1 MTLEIR
7 KYYITTINQINHL
20 TFLFIMMRQIKISS
34 SITDR
39 GSAALERYLA
49 DIGKEPLITADEEV
63 ELARRI
69 KAGDQAAL
77 EKLTTTNLRFVVS
90 IAKKYQNQGMSL
102 PDLINEGNL
111 GLMKA
116 AQRFDETRGFKF
128 ISYAVWWIRQAIL
141 NAIADQARVVRLPM
155 NQVGTITRIKKEIS
169 RLEQENQRIPT
180 LEEIASAVDL
190 PEYKVAELLKMNG
203 FTQSLDSPI
212 SPNEDTKF
220 LDTFIFDNDEDTD
233 TSLMHES
240 LSTDIESVLS
250 TLPEKE
256 QEVLKLYYGINQSHE
271 YTLDEIGACY
281 QLSRERVRQIKERAI
296 KHLRTENN
304 QSKLKTYL

>member
-1 MTLEIR
+1 
-7 KYYITTINQINHL
+7 
-20 TFLFIMMRQIKISS
+20 MMRQIKISN

-39 GSAALERYLA
+39 GSASLERYLA

-155 NQVGTITRIKKEIS
+155 NQVGVITKIKKEIS
-169 RLEQENQRIPT
+169 RLEQENQRMPT
-180 LEEIASAVDL
+180 LEEIATAVDL

-203 FTQSLDSPI
+203 FTQSLDSPVAQ
-212 SPNEDTKF
+212 NEDTKF

-233 TSLMHES
+233 TPLMHES

-256 QEVLKLYYGINQSHE
+256 QEVLRLYYGINQSHE

>member
-1 MTLEIR
+1 
-7 KYYITTINQINHL
+7 
-20 TFLFIMMRQIKISS
+20 MMRQIKISS

-304 QSKLKTYL
+304 QNKLKTYL